1 MRARRSRRKN
11 IMADFFQTGAIATI
25 HRLGPTDLPRLE
37 RELTEFGQETPIA
50 LVLPCHI
57 REVGT
62 TALKGIVRELKHV
75 PYLQQIVVGIDGA
88 PGLRQWHKARR
99 FFEQLP
105 QKPVLLWNDGP
116 RMQAMFRKLDEA
128 ELCPGPAGK
137 GRNVWMCLG
146 YVLAS
151 EQARMVALH
160 DCDILTYDREFLARL
175 CYPVAHPAL
184 GFDFC
189 KGYYARLTDR
199 LNGRVMRLFITPLLR
214 ALKTILGLHPF
225 LVYMDTFRYPL
236 AGEVALDTDLVR
248 RVRIPHD
255 WALEIGMLAEVFR
268 NTAPR
273 AICQA
278 ELCNNYDHKHQEL
291 SPRDPDKGLN
301 KMACD
306 IVKSLFR
313 RMAAEGIKLD
323 SGLFDTLLS
332 AYSRQAEDT
341 LRFYAADAAA
351 NGLKYLRHEEES
363 AVTTFV
369 RSIRVAT
376 EAFQKDP
383 LWSPLIPNWNRVES
397 ALPAF
402 LDELREAVRQDND
415 LVEQPRVVRRRG
427 ASGLPAPRT
436 GRNQPALLL
445 MPSVA
450 ELRSDA
456 GASI

>member
-1 MRARRSRRKN
+1 MS
-11 IMADFFQTGAIATI
+11 DFFQTGAIATI
-25 HRLGPTDLPRLE
+25 HRLGPTDLLRLE
-37 RELTEFGQETPIA
+37 RELTEYAQETPIA

-62 TALKGIVRELKHV
+62 KALKGILRELKHI
-75 PYLQQIVVGIDGA
+75 PYLSQIVVGIDGA
-88 PGLRQWHKARR
+88 TGMRSWRKARHL
-99 FFEQLP
+99 FSQLP
-105 QKPVLLWNDGP
+105 QKPVLLWNEGP
-116 RMQAMFRKLDEA
+116 RMQALFQKLEDA
-128 ELCPGPAGK
+128 ELCPGAVGK

-160 DCDILTYDREFLARL
+160 DCDILTYNRELLARL

-199 LNGRVMRLFITPLLR
+199 LNGRVMRLFLTPLIR
-214 ALKTILGLHPF
+214 ALKSILGQHPF

-236 AGEVALDTDLVR
+236 AGEMALDTDIVR

-255 WALEIGMLAEVFR
+255 WALEIGMLSEVFR

-291 SPRDPDKGLN
+291 SPRDVDKGLN

-313 RMAAEGIKLD
+313 LMAAEGIKLD

-332 AYSRQAEDT
+332 AYGRQAEDT
-341 LRFYAADAAA
+341 LRFYGADAAA
-351 NGLKYLRHEEES
+351 NGLKYPRHEEEN
-363 AVTTFV
+363 AVATFV

-383 LWSPLIPNWNRVES
+383 LSSPLIPNWNRVES
-397 ALPAF
+397 ALPTF
-402 LDELREAVRQDND
+402 LDELREAVREDND
-415 LVEQPRVVRRRG
+415 LPQAPLLLGRRTGNG
-427 ASGLPAPRT
+427 APGRKAASARMTSGLPLLHEPR
-436 GRNQPALLL
+436 GAQE
-445 MPSVA
+445 PS
-450 ELRSDA
+450 
-456 GASI
+456 I